1 MFQFPSFA
9 THRLCI
15 QQWATW
21 TLLHVGFPIRT
32 LADQC
37 LLTTPRNFSQFCH
50 VLRRLLVPRHPPNAL
65 ISLTTINRCCLE
77 QGKGYGVWELRRW
90 GPSSFVTYVEYVP
103 RWGFPLPCSHTSSRL
118 PTRTCR
124 FCLFVRCFGKRFL
137 FFLLQ
142 DAPANGQVVRV

>member
-21 TLLHVGFPIRT
+21 TLLHVGFPIRI
-32 LADQC
+32 LADQG

-65 ISLTTINRCCLE
+65 NSLTTINCYNSL
-77 QGKGYGVWELRRW
+77 QHLAM
-90 GPSSFVTYVEYVP
+90 SS
-103 RWGFPLPCSHTSSRL
+103 
-118 PTRTCR
+118 
-124 FCLFVRCFGKRFL
+124 
-137 FFLLQ
+137 Q
-142 DAPANGQVVRV
+142 AAPANGQVILGFDIV